1 MNIEK
6 VHIQGL
12 NYSISDRQAAPGVCR
27 ELENLFPSGMIDAP
41 VWNPA
46 HDAGEYYKVEGSD
59 AWPFNSPAPVVVYPI
74 KDAYPWKRANRSSML
89 IYLRSDPINGYDY
102 LCGRQIDSNNNII
115 DSVNEEIFYSFPHTE
130 SNDLSFAQISDQL
143 YVCISRGGQPF
154 ELLQLMESENGTIC
168 LPYNLPSPPS
178 VDVYFKAVK
187 DKTNHF
193 TGITGF
199 LCAWE
204 LFDGTI
210 VKPTQEMIIES
221 KGDTGGLMTVKVY
234 KTALNVKWKNIIRGV
249 AVFMTDA
256 FTEAILDVD
265 DAVKGK
271 KQTATEN
278 YLENAV
284 FKKIGTLENIFDADQ
299 ELSVELTRDDFIII
313 SDLYDE
319 DNLNNDIVLPNIVSS
334 YNAKLLLADVGVQY
348 SKPAE
353 VDGFVTPPDQD
364 GQIIHR
370 NIIELKIEMSKD
382 PVDYRFRNKSVLSWI
397 NPKDAVSVIIERVYS
412 VYEVFVNFGNQ
423 EKKILTV
430 GWTLLQGYFVGT
442 SYTDTLMYYNSTLNP
457 LKVYITYR
465 IMVRYPDN
473 KFSGYETIGDGV
485 LR

>member
-1 MNIEK
+1 MNVEK
-6 VHIQGL
+6 IHIQGL
-12 NYSISDRQAAPGVCR
+12 NYSVSDRQAAPGVCR
-27 ELENLFPSGMIDAP
+27 ELENLFPSGHIDTP
-41 VWNPA
+41 VWDPVHNS
-46 HDAGEYYKVEGSD
+46 DQFYKIEGSD
-59 AWPFNSPAPVVVYPI
+59 AWPFNSPAPVVIYPI

-89 IYLRSDPINGYDY
+89 IYLRSDPINGIDC
-102 LCGRQIDSNNNII
+102 LCGRQIDSNNNIVVSI
-115 DSVNEEIFYSFPHTE
+115 NEEIFYSFPHTE

-143 YVCISRGGQPF
+143 FICISRGGTPF
-154 ELLQLMESENGTIC
+154 ELLQLIESESGTIC
-168 LPYNLPSPPS
+168 LPYNIPSPPS
-178 VDVYFKAVK
+178 VDLYFKAVK
-187 DKTNHF
+187 GKVNHF
-193 TGITGF
+193 SGTTGF

-234 KTALNVKWKNIIRGV
+234 KTALEAKWKNIIRGV

-256 FTEAILDVD
+256 FTEAVIDVEN
-265 DAVKGK
+265 AVIGK
-271 KQTATEN
+271 KQSAIEN

-284 FKKIGTLENIFDADQ
+284 FKKIGLLENIFDTEQ

-353 VDGFVTPPDQD
+353 VDGFVTPPNQD
-364 GQIIHR
+364 GQVIIR
-370 NIIELKIEMSKD
+370 NVIELRIEMSKD
-382 PVDYRFRNKSVLSWI
+382 PLDHRFRNKSILSWI
-397 NPKDAVSVIIERVYS
+397 NPKDALSVTIERGIVI
-412 VYEVFVNFGNQ
+412 YEVFVNFGNQ
-423 EKKILTV
+423 EKKIYSE
-430 GWTLLQGYFVGT
+430 GWKLLQSNFVGT
-442 SYTDTLMYYNSTLNP
+442 SYTDTFVYSNSTPNP
-457 LKVYITYR
+457 LKAYIFYR
-465 IMVRYPDN
+465 IMARYPDN